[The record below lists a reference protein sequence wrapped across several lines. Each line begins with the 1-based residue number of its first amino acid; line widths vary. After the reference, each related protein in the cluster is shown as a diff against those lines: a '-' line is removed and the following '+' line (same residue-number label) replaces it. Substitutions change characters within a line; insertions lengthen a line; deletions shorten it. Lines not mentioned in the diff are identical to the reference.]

1 MPKVDFDKLKVE
13 SFKEIKSDINFKDVQ
28 KYVKEQIY
36 EGQDAIYGN
45 NTDAQMGALIKK
57 ATDM

>member
-45 NTDAQMGALIKK
+45 NTDAQNGCSY
-57 ATDM
+57 

>member
-36 EGQDAIYGN
+36 GNKIAVYGN
-45 NTDAQMGALIKK
+45 NADAQMGALIEM